1 MRAAPTRARIFL
13 CQTIPSRMPD
23 VDSLCLKIR
32 DLLCSNELGEVCFGV
47 ELLARECLSNAVI
60 HGNKSIADK
69 SVKLSLS
76 VGRQWIRLQ
85 VDDEGEG
92 FDWRKARRKR
102 SDPTETSGR
111 GIELCALFAARVR
124 FSRQGQQINLWI
136 SKLKQA

>member
-1 MRAAPTRARIFL
+1 MKPARTHARISL

-32 DLLCSNELGEVCFGV
+32 DLLCSNDLGEVCFGV

-76 VGRQWIRLQ
+76 VGRQWICLQ
-85 VDDEGEG
+85 VNDEGEG
-92 FDWRKARRKR
+92 FDWRKVRRNR

-111 GIELCALFAARVR
+111 GIELYALYAARMR
-124 FSRQGQQINLWI
+124 FGRQGQQITLWI